1 MHRQKGVSLSGFML
15 WSIVLIFAAL
25 LSFKIGPPYLEY
37 TKIKQQLQA
46 LVQDPEVQ
54 SGQRRD
60 VENAFSKR
68 ATIEDITAVSPKD
81 LVITK
86 EGDGI
91 VVSVDYSTC
100 VPVVSNLKACMD
112 FSASSRR

>member
-15 WSIVLIFAAL
+15 WSIVLILAAL
-25 LSFKIGPPYLEY
+25 LSFKIGPPYFEY
-37 TKIKQQLQA
+37 FKIKQQLQA
-46 LVQDPEVQ
+46 LGEDSEVQ

-60 VENAFSKR
+60 VESAFLKR
-68 ATIEDITAVSPKD
+68 SMIEDITIVTPKD
-81 LVITK
+81 LVISK

-100 VPVVSNLKACMD
+100 VHVVANLKACMD

>member
-15 WSIVLIFAAL
+15 WSIVLIFVAL
-25 LSFKIGPPYLEY
+25 LGFKIGPPYFEY
-37 TKIKQQLQA
+37 MKIKQQLQA
-46 LVQDPEVQ
+46 LVEDPETQ

-68 ATIEDITAVSPKD
+68 ATIEDISAVSPKD
-81 LVITK
+81 LVISK
-86 EGDGI
+86 ESDGI

>member
-1 MHRQKGVSLSGFML
+1 MHRQKGVTLSGFLL

-25 LSFKIGPPYLEY
+25 LGFKIGPPYFEY
-37 TKIKQQLQA
+37 MKIKRQLQA
-46 LVQDPEVQ
+46 LVEDSEVQ
-54 SGQRRD
+54 SGLRRD

-68 ATIEDITAVSPKD
+68 ATIEDINAVTPKD
-81 LVITK
+81 LVISK

-100 VPVVSNLKACMD
+100 VPVVANLKACMD

>member
-1 MHRQKGVSLSGFML
+1 MHRQKGVSLSGFLL

-25 LSFKIGPPYLEY
+25 LSFKIGPPYFEY
-37 TKIKQQLQA
+37 MKVKQQLQA
-46 LVQDPEVQ
+46 LVQDSEVQ
-54 SGQRRD
+54 SGLRRD

-68 ATIEDITAVSPKD
+68 ATIEDISVVTPKD
-81 LVITK
+81 LIIAK

-100 VPVVSNLKACMD
+100 VPVVANLKACMD

>member
-1 MHRQKGVSLSGFML
+1 MHRQKGVSLSGFLL
-15 WSIVLIFAAL
+15 WSIVLIFVAL
-25 LSFKIGPPYLEY
+25 LGFKIGPPYFEY
-37 TKIKQQLQA
+37 MKIKKQLQA
-46 LVQDPEVQ
+46 LVQDAEAQ

-68 ATIEDITAVSPKD
+68 ATIEDINAVTPKD
-81 LVITK
+81 LVIAK

-100 VPVVSNLKACMD
+100 VPVVANLKACMD